1 MKNHQ
6 HDCVYYF
13 ENEQQIQQVAISFK
27 SIFQI
32 KLSKAQK
39 ILSSSLG
46 CHSYNE
52 LLEHIKEHNRIGE
65 SSESFIEK
73 LTQALVATH
82 KIEIDQKKIDEL
94 KKHSTPTNDFLKKT
108 TFEGYYQHALAS
120 TRQKIPMHGVL
131 DDDSGEPAIHSSD
144 SYERLTPQLHHYLIT
159 GEITDEFKRA
169 IKVMLQESRAKIK
182 QNGIF
187 DIKNYGG
194 ARNFDVART
203 LEKFKK
209 TVLLYSDPCPVFYYS
224 FFVAILRDADS
235 FIPLIDSSM
244 VAKIKTGPIV
254 RRRDD
259 DIIIGDAVTPISSLF
274 NYGIDCYI
282 TANYKHTFSGLLY
295 IEEYEKHHIYGS
307 PELGEALDAND
318 IADNQQ
324 SQFILATPE
333 SKGCYL
339 TLHKE
344 RYSLPLEYCIAHGFE
359 DEEMDQIIVGAIP
372 VIKTGSPLKKNEQLT
387 IQQGLEKLWEEDEG
401 EEDFESLEGRWYL
414 SSMFNL
420 NAMLK
425 DCSNNDTPEL
435 MSTHVGEII
444 GKILKDHPG
453 AKVEISDMTNEIYTT
468 IDAQE
473 IKNPYG
479 FDGAGMQTR
488 FFVDETSCKSC
499 PASDRL
505 ENIAIAAGKV
515 LKTEIAILDT
525 YTNNLERYEDLCF
538 SEDGAGYY
546 SREFVDGTPSWVK
559 EIELD
564 LDGFEVVGEGLK
576 YFSYEDGFES
586 QLPFDQCHHVYIITQ
601 DNGDCDDR
609 HFIAGYNRAGECMIN
624 GVYTPFRV
632 NQYLNEDWVRY
643 RKTLKHINN
652 KITGSIYKYDC
663 ETVDFAGENRF
674 CYGTQTEGL
683 MLLNQN
689 EFVRKYFL
697 IDPDTPV
704 SGSVD
709 SLSEHSGKHVKLT
722 ISIKRQNKTFI
733 TNIIEVEDILEQCG
747 GFMLS
752 REKSIHEQNYT
763 PFGMPEHESQIGKK
777 KREQIEYCHHI
788 ESTSIDHVFHAL
800 TQVIDCEELL
810 IEKQKQPITI
820 KNKEYMLYVQ
830 VVKGV

>member
-13 ENEQQIQQVAISFK
+13 ENEQQIKEATISFK
-27 SIFQI
+27 TTFQI

-52 LLEHIKEHNRIGE
+52 LLEHIKEHKRIGE
-65 SSESFIEK
+65 RSESFIKK
-73 LTQALVATH
+73 LTKTLATTH
-82 KIEIDQKKIDEL
+82 KVEIDQKQIDDVE
-94 KKHSTPTNDFLKKT
+94 KYSTPLNDFLKKT

-120 TRQKIPMHGVL
+120 TGQRIPMHGARN
-131 DDDSGEPAIHSSD
+131 DNSPGGHSYNG
-144 SYERLTPQLHHYLIT
+144 YERLNPQLHHYLVT

-169 IKVMLQESRAKIK
+169 IKVMLKESRAKIK
-182 QNGIF
+182 QNGVF
-187 DIKNYGG
+187 DIKSYGG
-194 ARNFDVART
+194 ERYFDVART
-203 LEKFKK
+203 LEKFKQ

-224 FFVAILRDADS
+224 CFAAILRDADG
-235 FIPLIDSSM
+235 FNPLSYETM
-244 VAKIKTGPIV
+244 FARIKTGPIA
-254 RRRDD
+254 RGRHD
-259 DIIIGDAVTPISSLF
+259 DIIIGDAVTPISSLL
-274 NYGIDCYI
+274 NYDVDDM
-282 TANYKHTFSGLLY
+282 TANYKHTFSSLFCSV
-295 IEEYEKHHIYGS
+295 ENEKHQIYAS
-307 PELGEALDAND
+307 PELNEALGASD

-324 SQFILATPE
+324 SQYILDVPE
-333 SKGCYL
+333 SDGCYL

-344 RYSLPLEYCIAHGFE
+344 RCSLPLEYCIADGFE

-401 EEDFESLEGRWYL
+401 EEDFESLKGRWYL

-425 DCSNNDTPEL
+425 ELSNKGTPKL

-488 FFVDETSCKSC
+488 FFVYETSCKGC
-499 PASDRL
+499 PASDQL

-559 EIELD
+559 EIGLD
-564 LDGFEVVGEGLK
+564 ADGFEVVGEGLK

-632 NQYLNEDWVRY
+632 NQYCNEDWVRY

-663 ETVDFAGENRF
+663 ETVDFEGENRF
-674 CYGTQTEGL
+674 CYGTQAEGL

-709 SLSEHSGKHVKLT
+709 SLSDSRGKHVKLT

-733 TNIIEVEDILEQCG
+733 TDIVEIEDVLEQCG

-763 PFGMPEHESQIGKK
+763 PFGMPEHKSQIGKK
-777 KREQIEYCHHI
+777 KREKIEYCHHI
-788 ESTSIDHVFHAL
+788 EPTSIDHVFHAL

-830 VVKGV
+830 VVKGA